1 MLRIF
6 TGDDR
11 VRAKQEIAKFLG
23 GDYEVFDG
31 PDLLADDLLN
41 ICLGN
46 SLLSG
51 ERSILIQD
59 LSKNKSLFEKLPS
72 YLETPHKIAILEH
85 KIDKRSAT
93 YKALN
98 EKKLIQS
105 FELSKSADYGKVFNI
120 YSIAKHDSKKAV
132 KILENIKDQEDPI
145 MFFGLLVSSAL
156 KDYNNRQGIKEK
168 RALKL
173 LSQLDLSIKSSPI
186 DSWLI
191 IESFLMCL
199 PRI

>member
-72 YLETPHKIAILEH
+72 YLETPHRIAIL
-85 KIDKRSAT
+85 A
-93 YKALN
+93 
-98 EKKLIQS
+98 
-105 FELSKSADYGKVFNI
+105 
-120 YSIAKHDSKKAV
+120 
-132 KILENIKDQEDPI
+132 
-145 MFFGLLVSSAL
+145 
-156 KDYNNRQGIKEK
+156 
-168 RALKL
+168 
-173 LSQLDLSIKSSPI
+173 
-186 DSWLI
+186 
-191 IESFLMCL
+191 
-199 PRI
+199 